1 MDKEALLA
9 AAEEYLKQETHDTF
23 RHGVE
28 ELIRRESFDEL
39 YERFYTNLTF
49 GTGGLRGIIGGGFNR
64 MNPFVVRRATQGVA
78 NYIRKNAGGEPPS
91 IVIAYDSRRY
101 SDLFAEEAA
110 LVLAANGIKTY
121 LFMGLRPT
129 PELSY
134 AVRYLEATAGIVV
147 TASHNP
153 PEYNGYKVY
162 WEDGGQIVAPH
173 DKGIVQEAL
182 SVTDIRSITRE
193 EALDRGVLFMIDRE
207 IDDAFTEM
215 VKSRAVRPDLIREKG
230 GDIKVVFTP
239 LHGAGAVPV
248 SRALSEMGIKVIF
261 VEEQRAPDGD
271 FPTVKKPNP
280 EEAEALSLA
289 LDLARRVEAD
299 LVLATDPD
307 ADRLGIAVPDN
318 GSYRLVTGNQLGVL
332 LADYIFSS
340 RAERGTLP
348 EKPAFVKTIVTT
360 ELQRRI
366 AESYGARCFDT
377 LTGFKY
383 IAAKIRE
390 FESNGE
396 GLEYVFGG
404 EESYG
409 YLVETETRDKNAV
422 SAATMTAETALYHLS
437 QGRTV
442 LEQLNRIWEKYG
454 YFEETL
460 ISQSFEGSAGMETM
474 KALMEELRRNPP
486 RSFGTEQVM
495 EMRDYRERTVLNPE
509 TGQTE
514 PGADLPTSDVL
525 QFVLAKGDLVTVRPS
540 GTEPKI
546 KLYAS
551 CGGEPG
557 GDLETAKATVGARMS
572 DIRQALEQ
580 IIKG

>member
-1 MDKEALLA
+1 MDKAALLA
-9 AAEEYLKQETHDTF
+9 AAKEYLSREQSDLF
-23 RHGVE
+23 RREVE
-28 ELIRRESFDEL
+28 ELVGREDFGEL
-39 YERFYTNLTF
+39 HERFYTDLSF
-49 GTGGLRGIIGGGFNR
+49 GTGGLRGIIGGGYNR

-78 NYIRKNAGGEPPS
+78 NYVRKHASGATPS
-91 IVIAYDSRRY
+91 AVIAYDSRRH

-121 LFMGLRPT
+121 LFSGLRPT
-129 PELSY
+129 PELSF
-134 AVRYLEATAGIVV
+134 AVRHLGATAGIVV

-173 DKGIVQEAL
+173 DRGIVDEAL
-182 SVTDIRSITRE
+182 AVTDIASISRN
-193 EALDRGVLFMIDRE
+193 EALDKGLLFMVDRR
-207 IDDAFTEM
+207 IDDAFNDM
-215 VKSRAVRPDLIREKG
+215 VKRQAIRPGLIRERG
-230 GDIKVVFTP
+230 RDIKVVYTP

-248 SRALSEMGIKVIF
+248 SRALSEMGLEVIF

-271 FPTVKKPNP
+271 FPTVRKPNP
-280 EEAEALSLA
+280 EEAEALDMA
-289 LDLARRVEAD
+289 LDLARRERAD

-307 ADRLGIAVPDN
+307 ADRLGIAVPD
-318 GSYRLVTGNQLGVL
+318 GDTYRLVTGNQLGVL

-340 RAERGTLP
+340 RAELGTLP
-348 EKPAFVKTIVTT
+348 ARPAFVKTIVTT

-390 FESNGE
+390 LETGGE

-409 YLVETETRDKNAV
+409 YLVECETRDKNAV
-422 SAATMTAETALYHLS
+422 SAATMTAEMALHHLS
-437 QGRTV
+437 QGRSV
-442 LEQLNRIWEKYG
+442 LDQLNRIWEKYG
-454 YFEETL
+454 YFEEL
-460 ISQSFEGSAGMETM
+460 LLSRYFQGSAGMETM
-474 KALMEELRRNPP
+474 KGLMEKLRREPP
-486 RSFGTEQVM
+486 HTFGSSRVVEV
-495 EMRDYRERTVLNPE
+495 RDYRERTMRDLT
-509 TGQTE
+509 TGQVGSG
-514 PGADLPTSDVL
+514 PDLPPSDVL
-525 QFVLAKGDLVTVRPS
+525 QFALAEGGVVTVRPS

-551 CGGEPG
+551 CGAEPG
-557 GDLETAKATVGARMS
+557 ADPGAAKAAVGARMH
-572 DIRQALEQ
+572 DIERALEH